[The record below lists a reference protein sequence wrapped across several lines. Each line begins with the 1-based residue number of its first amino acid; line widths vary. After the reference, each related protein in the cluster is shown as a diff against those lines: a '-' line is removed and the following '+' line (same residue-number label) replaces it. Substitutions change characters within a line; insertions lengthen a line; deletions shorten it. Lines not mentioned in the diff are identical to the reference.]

1 MVLLVVVLA
10 GGCYGGTLDED
21 GLESEMEAWFD
32 QRLEG
37 NEEVQD
43 VNCEVWDDS
52 DNVVVVYDCTIMF
65 INGASA
71 RRRVAVEGDD
81 WRLL

>member
-1 MVLLVVVLA
+1 MKGVPGSSPGVGFSGFA
-10 GGCYGGTLDED
+10 G
-21 GLESEMEAWFD
+21 
-32 QRLEG
+32 
-37 NEEVQD
+37 

-52 DNVVVVYDCTIMF
+52 DDVIVVYDCTIMF

-71 RRRVAVEGDD
+71 RRRVLLEGDD

>member
-1 MVLLVVVLA
+1 M
-10 GGCYGGTLDED
+10 
-21 GLESEMEAWFD
+21 GLSPK
-32 QRLEG
+32 

-52 DNVVVVYDCTIMF
+52 DDVIVVYDCTIMF